1 MFDLLIKI
9 EYYISNLFE
18 GMRYMT
24 IKNIDVYSEM
34 NGSYVMDKD
43 KKITGYASIDKPWQ
57 KYYSKEAITA
67 SIPELTAYQY
77 MVSQNE
83 DNLSTKAIM
92 YYGKKI
98 SYKNYIDMIDETAR
112 RLYNLGITEGEVVT
126 VMSVANPELEVLFY
140 ALNKLGAVI
149 NLIDVRSDYKQIK
162 KYLMEVKSSTVVV
175 MDNFLPEFDK
185 CMEDEDIDN
194 IVENVITLSP
204 YNSVLF
210 PFNIL
215 AEKKSRKEDSNLYS
229 KIDEIKKKNKYMTWN
244 DLMSVHKYRYPRYP
258 RYKKNMVAAL
268 VHTGGTTGVPK
279 TVKLSNENFNAMAI
293 QYKSLNANYNKGD
306 TFLNGIVPF
315 VAYGIVVT
323 IHMPMC
329 LGMTNIIA
337 PILSP
342 KEFTEFMIKY
352 KPNHTITVPTYVEHF
367 VHDRKADSMNW
378 KCLKNLGIGGD
389 YFPEQSEIYVNEFLK
404 NHGSSSIAE
413 KGYGMTENSSTAGVC
428 LVGVNKT
435 NSLGIPL
442 PLNTYG
448 IFERGTDKE
457 LKYGEEGEI
466 CITGPTEMLGYL
478 DNEEEEGKVIK
489 IHSDGKKWIH
499 SEDVG
504 IIDEDGFLFFKG
516 RYKRLIPHG
525 GFKLYPSYIEGVIMK
540 HPDIDNCCVIS
551 IPDKV
556 YGASPEAHVVIKKD
570 SVSELKKLKEELI
583 KLCQDKLPSY
593 SQPEDFIFEEH
604 LPLTS
609 VGKVDYKKV
618 EKMRIKKLEE
628 STK

>member
-1 MFDLLIKI
+1 
-9 EYYISNLFE
+9 
-18 GMRYMT
+18 MT
-24 IKNIDVYSEM
+24 IKNIDIYSEM
-34 NGSYVMDKD
+34 NGSYVVDKD

-77 MVSQNE
+77 MVSQNK

-162 KYLMEVKSSTVVV
+162 KYLMEVKSSEVVV

-210 PFNIL
+210 PFNVL
-215 AEKKSRKEDSNLYS
+215 AEKKSRKEDSTLYS

-315 VAYGIVVT
+315 VSYGIVVT

-367 VHDRKADSMNW
+367 VHDRKADSINW

-428 LVGVNKT
+428 LVGVNKI

-540 HPDIDNCCVIS
+540 HPNIDNCCVIS

-593 SQPEDFIFEEH
+593 SQPEDFIFEED

>member
-1 MFDLLIKI
+1 
-9 EYYISNLFE
+9 
-18 GMRYMT
+18 MRYMT
-24 IKNIDVYSEM
+24 IKNIDIYSEM
-34 NGSYVMDKD
+34 NGSYVVDKD

-67 SIPELTAYQY
+67 NIPELTAYQY

-112 RLYNLGITEGEVVT
+112 RLYNLGVTEGEVVT

-162 KYLMEVKSSTVVV
+162 KYLMEVKSSEVVV

-185 CMEDEDIDN
+185 CMEDEDVDN

-210 PFNIL
+210 PFNVL
-215 AEKKSRKEDSNLYS
+215 AEKKSRKEDSTLYS

-306 TFLNGIVPF
+306 TFLNGIIPF

-367 VHDRKADSMNW
+367 VHDRKADSINW

-478 DNEEEEGKVIK
+478 DNEEEERKVIK

-593 SQPEDFIFEEH
+593 SQPEDFIFEED

>member
-1 MFDLLIKI
+1 
-9 EYYISNLFE
+9 
-18 GMRYMT
+18 MT

-34 NGSYVMDKD
+34 NGSYVVDKD
-43 KKITGYASIDKPWQ
+43 KNITGYASIDKPWQ

-77 MVSQNE
+77 MVSQNK

-112 RLYNLGITEGEVVT
+112 RLYNLGVTEGEVVT

-162 KYLMEVKSSTVVV
+162 KYLMEVKSSEVVV

-210 PFNIL
+210 PFNVL
-215 AEKKSRKEDSNLYS
+215 AEKKSRKEDSTLYS
-229 KIDEIKKKNKYMTWN
+229 RIDEIKKKNKYMTWN

-428 LVGVNKT
+428 LVGVNKIY
-435 NSLGIPL
+435 SLGIPL

-466 CITGPTEMLGYL
+466 CITGPTAMLGYL

-570 SVSELKKLKEELI
+570 NVSELKKLKEELI

-593 SQPEDFIFEEH
+593 SQPEDFIFEED

>member
-1 MFDLLIKI
+1 M
-9 EYYISNLFE
+9 N
-18 GMRYMT
+18 

-34 NGSYVMDKD
+34 NGSYVVDKD

-112 RLYNLGITEGEVVT
+112 RLYNLGVTEGEVVT

-210 PFNIL
+210 PFNVL

-229 KIDEIKKKNKYMTWN
+229 KIDEIKKKNKHMTWN

-428 LVGVNKT
+428 LVVVNKT

-466 CITGPTEMLGYL
+466 CITGPTAMLGYL

>member
-1 MFDLLIKI
+1 
-9 EYYISNLFE
+9 
-18 GMRYMT
+18 MT

-34 NGSYVMDKD
+34 NGSYVVDKD

-57 KYYSKEAITA
+57 KYYSKEAINA

-162 KYLMEVKSSTVVV
+162 KYLMEVKSSEVVV

-210 PFNIL
+210 PFNVL
-215 AEKKSRKEDSNLYS
+215 AEKKSRKEDSTLYS

-315 VAYGIVVT
+315 VSYGIVVT

-570 SVSELKKLKEELI
+570 SMSELKKLKEELI

-593 SQPEDFIFEEH
+593 SQPEDFIFEED

>member
-1 MFDLLIKI
+1 
-9 EYYISNLFE
+9 
-18 GMRYMT
+18 MT
-24 IKNIDVYSEM
+24 IKNIEVYSEM
-34 NGSYVMDKD
+34 NGSYVVDKD

-112 RLYNLGITEGEVVT
+112 RLYNLGVTEGEVVT

-210 PFNIL
+210 PFNVL
-215 AEKKSRKEDSNLYS
+215 AEKKSRKEDSTLYS

-478 DNEEEEGKVIK
+478 DNEEEESKVIK

-570 SVSELKKLKEELI
+570 SMSELKKLKEELI

-593 SQPEDFIFEEH
+593 SQPEDFIFEED

>member
-1 MFDLLIKI
+1 
-9 EYYISNLFE
+9 
-18 GMRYMT
+18 MT
-24 IKNIDVYSEM
+24 IKNIDIYSEM
-34 NGSYVMDKD
+34 NGSYVVDKD

-67 SIPELTAYQY
+67 NIPELTAYQY

-112 RLYNLGITEGEVVT
+112 RLYNLGVTEGEVVT
-126 VMSVANPELEVLFY
+126 VMSVANPELEMLFY

-162 KYLMEVKSSTVVV
+162 KYLMEVKSSEVVV

-185 CMEDEDIDN
+185 CMEDEDVDN

-210 PFNIL
+210 PFNVL
-215 AEKKSRKEDSNLYS
+215 AEKKSRKEDSTLYS

-367 VHDRKADSMNW
+367 VHDRKADSINW

-478 DNEEEEGKVIK
+478 DNEEEERKVIK

-593 SQPEDFIFEEH
+593 SQPEDFIFEED

>member
-1 MFDLLIKI
+1 
-9 EYYISNLFE
+9 
-18 GMRYMT
+18 MT
-24 IKNIDVYSEM
+24 IKNIDIYSEM
-34 NGSYVMDKD
+34 NGSYVVDKD
-43 KKITGYASIDKPWQ
+43 KNITGYASIDKPWQ

-77 MVSQNE
+77 MVSQNK

-162 KYLMEVKSSTVVV
+162 KYLMEVKSSEVVV

-210 PFNIL
+210 PFNVL

-428 LVGVNKT
+428 LVGVNKI

-570 SVSELKKLKEELI
+570 NVSELKKLKEELI

-593 SQPEDFIFEEH
+593 SQPEDFIFEED

>member
-1 MFDLLIKI
+1 
-9 EYYISNLFE
+9 
-18 GMRYMT
+18 MT

-34 NGSYVMDKD
+34 NGSYVVDKD

-77 MVSQNE
+77 MVSQNK

-112 RLYNLGITEGEVVT
+112 RLYNLGVTEGEVVT

-210 PFNIL
+210 PFNVL
-215 AEKKSRKEDSNLYS
+215 VEKKSRKEDSNLYS

-466 CITGPTEMLGYL
+466 CITGPTAMLGYL

-593 SQPEDFIFEEH
+593 SQPEDFIFEED

>member
-1 MFDLLIKI
+1 
-9 EYYISNLFE
+9 
-18 GMRYMT
+18 MT
-24 IKNIDVYSEM
+24 IKNIDIYSEM
-34 NGSYVMDKD
+34 NGSYVVDKD

-77 MVSQNE
+77 MVSQNK

-98 SYKNYIDMIDETAR
+98 SYKNYIDMIDETSR
-112 RLYNLGITEGEVVT
+112 RLYNLGVTEGEVVT

-162 KYLMEVKSSTVVV
+162 KYLMEVKSSEVVV

-210 PFNIL
+210 PFNVL

-428 LVGVNKT
+428 LVGVNKI

-466 CITGPTEMLGYL
+466 CITGPTAMLGYL

-570 SVSELKKLKEELI
+570 NMSELKKLKEELI

-593 SQPEDFIFEEH
+593 SQPEDFIFEED

>member
-1 MFDLLIKI
+1 
-9 EYYISNLFE
+9 
-18 GMRYMT
+18 MT
-24 IKNIDVYSEM
+24 IKNIDIYSEM
-34 NGSYVMDKD
+34 NGSYVVDKD

-112 RLYNLGITEGEVVT
+112 RLYNLGVTEGEVVT

-162 KYLMEVKSSTVVV
+162 KYLMEVKSSEVVV

-210 PFNIL
+210 PFNVL
-215 AEKKSRKEDSNLYS
+215 AEKKSRKEDSTLYS

-525 GFKLYPSYIEGVIMK
+525 GFKLYPSYIEGIIMK

-583 KLCQDKLPSY
+583 KICQDKLPSY
-593 SQPEDFIFEEH
+593 SQPEDFIFEED

>member
-1 MFDLLIKI
+1 
-9 EYYISNLFE
+9 
-18 GMRYMT
+18 MT
-24 IKNIDVYSEM
+24 IKNIDIYSEM
-34 NGSYVMDKD
+34 NGSYVVDKD

-112 RLYNLGITEGEVVT
+112 RLYNLGVTEGEVVT

-162 KYLMEVKSSTVVV
+162 KYLMEVKSSEVVV

-210 PFNIL
+210 PFNVL

-428 LVGVNKT
+428 LVGVNKI

-540 HPDIDNCCVIS
+540 HPNIDNCCVIS

-570 SVSELKKLKEELI
+570 NVSELKKLKEELI

-593 SQPEDFIFEEH
+593 SQPEDFIFEED

>member
-1 MFDLLIKI
+1 
-9 EYYISNLFE
+9 
-18 GMRYMT
+18 MT
-24 IKNIDVYSEM
+24 IKNVDIYSEM
-34 NGSYVMDKD
+34 NGSYVVDKD

-77 MVSQNE
+77 MVSQNK

-112 RLYNLGITEGEVVT
+112 RLYNLGVTEGEVVT

-162 KYLMEVKSSTVVV
+162 KYLMEVKSSEVVV

-204 YNSVLF
+204 YNSVLY
-210 PFNIL
+210 PFNVL
-215 AEKKSRKEDSNLYS
+215 AEKKSRKEDSTLYS
-229 KIDEIKKKNKYMTWN
+229 RIDEIKKKNKYMTWN

-378 KCLKNLGIGGD
+378 ECLKNLGIGGD

-466 CITGPTEMLGYL
+466 CITGPTAMLGYL

-540 HPDIDNCCVIS
+540 HPNIDNCCVIS

-593 SQPEDFIFEEH
+593 SQPEDFIFEED

>member
-1 MFDLLIKI
+1 
-9 EYYISNLFE
+9 
-18 GMRYMT
+18 MT
-24 IKNIDVYSEM
+24 IKNIDIYSEM
-34 NGSYVMDKD
+34 NGSYVVDKD

-57 KYYSKEAITA
+57 KYYSKEAITD

-77 MVSQNE
+77 MVSQNK

-112 RLYNLGITEGEVVT
+112 RLYNLGVTEGEVVT
-126 VMSVANPELEVLFY
+126 VMSVANPELEILFY

-162 KYLMEVKSSTVVV
+162 KYLMEVKSSEVVV

-210 PFNIL
+210 PFNVL
-215 AEKKSRKEDSNLYS
+215 AEKKSRKEDSTLYS

-244 DLMSVHKYRYPRYP
+244 DLMSIHKYRYPRYP

-378 KCLKNLGIGGD
+378 KCLKNIGIGGD
-389 YFPEQSEIYVNEFLK
+389 YFSEQSEIYVNEFLK

-478 DNEEEEGKVIK
+478 DNEEEESKVIK

-593 SQPEDFIFEEH
+593 SQPEDFIFEED

>member
-1 MFDLLIKI
+1 
-9 EYYISNLFE
+9 
-18 GMRYMT
+18 MT
-24 IKNIDVYSEM
+24 IKNIDIYSEM
-34 NGSYVMDKD
+34 NGSYVADKD

-57 KYYSKEAITA
+57 KYYSKEAIID

-77 MVSQNE
+77 MVSQNK

-112 RLYNLGITEGEVVT
+112 RLYNLGVTEGEVVT
-126 VMSVANPELEVLFY
+126 VMSVANPELEILFY

-162 KYLMEVKSSTVVV
+162 KYLMEVKSSEVVV

-210 PFNIL
+210 PFNVL
-215 AEKKSRKEDSNLYS
+215 AEKKSRKEDSTLYS
-229 KIDEIKKKNKYMTWN
+229 KIDEVKKKNKYMTWN

-378 KCLKNLGIGGD
+378 KCLKNIGIGGD
-389 YFPEQSEIYVNEFLK
+389 YFSEQSEIYINEFLK

-478 DNEEEEGKVIK
+478 DNEEEESKVIK

-593 SQPEDFIFEEH
+593 SQPEDFIFEED

>member
-1 MFDLLIKI
+1 
-9 EYYISNLFE
+9 
-18 GMRYMT
+18 MT

-34 NGSYVMDKD
+34 NGSYVVDKD

-112 RLYNLGITEGEVVT
+112 RLYNLGVTEGEVVT

-162 KYLMEVKSSTVVV
+162 KYLMEVKSSEVVV

-185 CMEDEDIDN
+185 CMEDEDVDN

-210 PFNIL
+210 PFNVL

-428 LVGVNKT
+428 LVGVNKI

-540 HPDIDNCCVIS
+540 HPNIDNCCVIS

-593 SQPEDFIFEEH
+593 SQPEDFIFEED

>member
-1 MFDLLIKI
+1 
-9 EYYISNLFE
+9 
-18 GMRYMT
+18 MT

-77 MVSQNE
+77 MVSQNK

-210 PFNIL
+210 PFNVL

-428 LVGVNKT
+428 LVGVNKI

-478 DNEEEEGKVIK
+478 DNEEEEGKIIK

-593 SQPEDFIFEEH
+593 SQPEDFIFEED

>member
-1 MFDLLIKI
+1 
-9 EYYISNLFE
+9 
-18 GMRYMT
+18 MT
-24 IKNIDVYSEM
+24 IKNIDIYSEM
-34 NGSYVMDKD
+34 NGSYVVDKD

-112 RLYNLGITEGEVVT
+112 RLYNLGVTEGEVVT
-126 VMSVANPELEVLFY
+126 VMSVANPELEILFY

-162 KYLMEVKSSTVVV
+162 KYLMEVKSSEVVV

-210 PFNIL
+210 PFNVL
-215 AEKKSRKEDSNLYS
+215 AEKKSRKEDSTLYS

-367 VHDRKADSMNW
+367 VHDKKADSMNW

-389 YFPEQSEIYVNEFLK
+389 YFSEQSEIYVNEFLK

-478 DNEEEEGKVIK
+478 DNEEEESKVIK

-593 SQPEDFIFEEH
+593 SQPEDFIFEED

>member
-1 MFDLLIKI
+1 
-9 EYYISNLFE
+9 
-18 GMRYMT
+18 MT
-24 IKNIDVYSEM
+24 IKNIDIYSEM
-34 NGSYVMDKD
+34 NGSYVVDKD
-43 KKITGYASIDKPWQ
+43 KNITGYASIDKPWQ
-57 KYYSKEAITA
+57 KYYSKEAITD

-77 MVSQNE
+77 MVSQNK

-112 RLYNLGITEGEVVT
+112 RLYNLGVTEGEVVT
-126 VMSVANPELEVLFY
+126 VMSVANPELEILFY

-162 KYLMEVKSSTVVV
+162 KYLMEVKSSEVVV

-210 PFNIL
+210 PFNVL
-215 AEKKSRKEDSNLYS
+215 AEKKSRKEDSTLYN

-352 KPNHTITVPTYVEHF
+352 KPNHTITVPTYVEYF

-389 YFPEQSEIYVNEFLK
+389 YFSEQSEIYVNEFLK

-478 DNEEEEGKVIK
+478 DNEEEESKVIK

-593 SQPEDFIFEEH
+593 SQPEDFIFEED

>member
-1 MFDLLIKI
+1 
-9 EYYISNLFE
+9 
-18 GMRYMT
+18 MT
-24 IKNIDVYSEM
+24 IKNIDIYSEM
-34 NGSYVMDKD
+34 NDNYVVDKD

-112 RLYNLGITEGEVVT
+112 RLYNLGVTEGEVVT

-162 KYLMEVKSSTVVV
+162 KYLMEVKSSEVVV

-185 CMEDEDIDN
+185 CMEDEDVDN

-210 PFNIL
+210 PFNVL
-215 AEKKSRKEDSNLYS
+215 AEKKSRKEDSTLYS

-367 VHDRKADSMNW
+367 VHDRKADSINW

-478 DNEEEEGKVIK
+478 DNEEEERKVIK

-593 SQPEDFIFEEH
+593 SQPEDFIFEED

>member
-1 MFDLLIKI
+1 
-9 EYYISNLFE
+9 
-18 GMRYMT
+18 MRYMT

-34 NGSYVMDKD
+34 NGSYVVDKD

-112 RLYNLGITEGEVVT
+112 RLYNLGVTEGEVVT

-162 KYLMEVKSSTVVV
+162 KYLMEVKSSEVVV

-210 PFNIL
+210 PFNVL
-215 AEKKSRKEDSNLYS
+215 AEKKSRKEDSTLYS

-428 LVGVNKT
+428 LVGVNKI

-540 HPDIDNCCVIS
+540 HPNIDNCCVIS

-593 SQPEDFIFEEH
+593 SQPEDFIFEED

>member
-1 MFDLLIKI
+1 
-9 EYYISNLFE
+9 
-18 GMRYMT
+18 MT

-34 NGSYVMDKD
+34 NGSYVVDKD

-77 MVSQNE
+77 MVSQNK

-112 RLYNLGITEGEVVT
+112 RLYNLGVTEGEVVT

-162 KYLMEVKSSTVVV
+162 KYLMEVKSSEVVV

-210 PFNIL
+210 PFNVL
-215 AEKKSRKEDSNLYS
+215 AEKKSRKEDSTLYS

-367 VHDRKADSMNW
+367 VHDRKADSINW

-428 LVGVNKT
+428 LVGVNKI

-478 DNEEEEGKVIK
+478 DNEEEGKVIK

-525 GFKLYPSYIEGVIMK
+525 GFKLYPSYIEGIIMK

-593 SQPEDFIFEEH
+593 SQPEDFIFEED

>member
-1 MFDLLIKI
+1 M
-9 EYYISNLFE
+9 N
-18 GMRYMT
+18 

-34 NGSYVMDKD
+34 NGSYVVDKD

>member
-1 MFDLLIKI
+1 
-9 EYYISNLFE
+9 
-18 GMRYMT
+18 MT
-24 IKNIDVYSEM
+24 IKNIDIYSEM
-34 NGSYVMDKD
+34 NGSYVVDKD
-43 KKITGYASIDKPWQ
+43 KNITGYASIDKPWQ

-112 RLYNLGITEGEVVT
+112 RLYNLGVTEGEVVT

-162 KYLMEVKSSTVVV
+162 KYLMEVKSSEVVV

-210 PFNIL
+210 PFNVL

-352 KPNHTITVPTYVEHF
+352 KPNHTATVPTYVEHF
-367 VHDRKADSMNW
+367 IEDEKANSMNW
-378 KCLKNLGIGGD
+378 KCIKHIGVGGES
-389 YFPEQSEIYVNEFLK
+389 FTRTQEQEVKDFLK
-404 NHGSSSIAE
+404 NHNSSGSID
-413 KGYGMTENSSTAGVC
+413 KGFGMTELSGTSVTCMGN
-428 LVGVNKT
+428 VNKFT
-435 NSLGIPL
+435 SLGIPL

-478 DNEEEEGKVIK
+478 DNEEEESKVIK
-489 IHSDGKKWIH
+489 IHSDGKRWIH

-540 HPDIDNCCVIS
+540 HPNIDNCCVIS

-593 SQPEDFIFEEH
+593 SQPEDFIFEED

>member
-1 MFDLLIKI
+1 
-9 EYYISNLFE
+9 
-18 GMRYMT
+18 MT
-24 IKNIDVYSEM
+24 IKNIDIYSEM
-34 NGSYVMDKD
+34 NGSYVVDKD

-112 RLYNLGITEGEVVT
+112 RLYNLGVTEGEVVT

-162 KYLMEVKSSTVVV
+162 KYLMEVKSSEVVV

-210 PFNIL
+210 PFNVL
-215 AEKKSRKEDSNLYS
+215 AEKKSRKEDSTLYS

-352 KPNHTITVPTYVEHF
+352 KPNHTATVPTYVEHF

-378 KCLKNLGIGGD
+378 KCIKHIGVGGES
-389 YFPEQSEIYVNEFLK
+389 FTRTQEQEVKDFLK
-404 NHGSSSIAE
+404 NHNSSGSID
-413 KGYGMTENSSTAGVC
+413 KGFGMTELSGTSVTCMGN
-428 LVGVNKT
+428 VNKFT
-435 NSLGIPL
+435 SLGIPL

-478 DNEEEEGKVIK
+478 DNEEEEGKIIK

-593 SQPEDFIFEEH
+593 SQPEDFIFEED

>member
-1 MFDLLIKI
+1 
-9 EYYISNLFE
+9 
-18 GMRYMT
+18 MT
-24 IKNIDVYSEM
+24 IKNIDIYSEM
-34 NGSYVMDKD
+34 NGSYVVDKD

-77 MVSQNE
+77 MVSQNK

-112 RLYNLGITEGEVVT
+112 RLYNLGVTEGEVVT

-162 KYLMEVKSSTVVV
+162 KYLMEVKSSEVVV

-210 PFNIL
+210 PFNVL
-215 AEKKSRKEDSNLYS
+215 AEKKSRKEDSTLYS

-352 KPNHTITVPTYVEHF
+352 KPNHTATVPTYVEHF
-367 VHDRKADSMNW
+367 IEDEKANSMNW
-378 KCLKNLGIGGD
+378 KCIKHIGVGGES
-389 YFPEQSEIYVNEFLK
+389 FTRTQEQEVKDFLK
-404 NHGSSSIAE
+404 NHNSSGSID
-413 KGYGMTENSSTAGVC
+413 KGFGMTELSGTSVTCMGN
-428 LVGVNKT
+428 VNKFT
-435 NSLGIPL
+435 SLGIPL

-478 DNEEEEGKVIK
+478 DNEEEEGKIIK

-570 SVSELKKLKEELI
+570 SVSEFKKLKEELI

-593 SQPEDFIFEEH
+593 SQPEDFIFEED

>member
-1 MFDLLIKI
+1 
-9 EYYISNLFE
+9 
-18 GMRYMT
+18 MT

-34 NGSYVMDKD
+34 NGSYVVDKD

-112 RLYNLGITEGEVVT
+112 RLYNLGVTEGEVVT

-210 PFNIL
+210 PFNVL

-389 YFPEQSEIYVNEFLK
+389 YFSEQSEIYVNEFLK

-478 DNEEEEGKVIK
+478 DNEEEESKVIK

-593 SQPEDFIFEEH
+593 SQPEDFIFEED

-618 EKMRIKKLEE
+618 EKIRIKKLEE

>member
-1 MFDLLIKI
+1 
-9 EYYISNLFE
+9 
-18 GMRYMT
+18 MT
-24 IKNIDVYSEM
+24 IKNIDIYSEM
-34 NGSYVMDKD
+34 NGSYVVDKD

-112 RLYNLGITEGEVVT
+112 RLYNLGVTEGEVVT

-162 KYLMEVKSSTVVV
+162 KYLMEVKSSEVVV

-210 PFNIL
+210 PFNVL
-215 AEKKSRKEDSNLYS
+215 AEKKSRKEDSTLYS

-367 VHDRKADSMNW
+367 VHDRKADSINW

-478 DNEEEEGKVIK
+478 DNEEEERKVIK

-593 SQPEDFIFEEH
+593 SQPEDFIFEED

>member
-1 MFDLLIKI
+1 
-9 EYYISNLFE
+9 
-18 GMRYMT
+18 MT
-24 IKNIDVYSEM
+24 IKNIDIYSEM
-34 NGSYVMDKD
+34 NGSYVVDKD

-112 RLYNLGITEGEVVT
+112 RLYNLGVTEGEVVT
-126 VMSVANPELEVLFY
+126 VMSVANPELEILFY

-210 PFNIL
+210 PFNVL

-478 DNEEEEGKVIK
+478 DNEEEESKVIK
-489 IHSDGKKWIH
+489 IHSDGKRWIH

-593 SQPEDFIFEEH
+593 SQPEDFIFEED

>member
-1 MFDLLIKI
+1 
-9 EYYISNLFE
+9 
-18 GMRYMT
+18 MT
-24 IKNIDVYSEM
+24 IKNIDIYSEM
-34 NGSYVMDKD
+34 NDNYVVDKD

-112 RLYNLGITEGEVVT
+112 RLYNLGVTEGEVVT

-162 KYLMEVKSSTVVV
+162 KYLMEVKSSEVVV

-210 PFNIL
+210 PFNVL

-428 LVGVNKT
+428 LVGVNKI

-570 SVSELKKLKEELI
+570 NVSELKKLKEELI

-593 SQPEDFIFEEH
+593 SQPEDFIFEED

>member
-1 MFDLLIKI
+1 
-9 EYYISNLFE
+9 
-18 GMRYMT
+18 MT

-34 NGSYVMDKD
+34 NGSYVVDKD
-43 KKITGYASIDKPWQ
+43 KNITGYASIDKPWQ

-112 RLYNLGITEGEVVT
+112 RLYNLGVTEGEVVT

-162 KYLMEVKSSTVVV
+162 KYLMEVKSSEVVV

-210 PFNIL
+210 PFNVL
-215 AEKKSRKEDSNLYS
+215 AEKKSRKEDSTLYS
-229 KIDEIKKKNKYMTWN
+229 RIDEIKKKNKYMTWN

-367 VHDRKADSMNW
+367 VHDRKANSMNW

-428 LVGVNKT
+428 LVGVNKI

-466 CITGPTEMLGYL
+466 CITGPTAMLGYL

-570 SVSELKKLKEELI
+570 NVSELKKLKEELI

-593 SQPEDFIFEEH
+593 SQPEDFIFEED

>member
-1 MFDLLIKI
+1 
-9 EYYISNLFE
+9 
-18 GMRYMT
+18 MT
-24 IKNIDVYSEM
+24 IKNIDIYSEM
-34 NGSYVMDKD
+34 NGSYVVDKD

-112 RLYNLGITEGEVVT
+112 RLYNLGVTEGEVVT

-162 KYLMEVKSSTVVV
+162 KYLMEVKSSEVVV

-210 PFNIL
+210 PFNVL
-215 AEKKSRKEDSNLYS
+215 AEKKSRKEDSTLYS

-352 KPNHTITVPTYVEHF
+352 KPNHTATVPTYVEHF
-367 VHDRKADSMNW
+367 IEDEKANSMNW
-378 KCLKNLGIGGD
+378 KCIKHIGVGGES
-389 YFPEQSEIYVNEFLK
+389 FTRTQEQEVKDFLK
-404 NHGSSSIAE
+404 NHNSSGSID
-413 KGYGMTENSSTAGVC
+413 KGFGMTELSGTSVTCMGN
-428 LVGVNKT
+428 VNKFT
-435 NSLGIPL
+435 SLGIPL

-478 DNEEEEGKVIK
+478 DNEEEESKVIK
-489 IHSDGKKWIH
+489 IHSDGKRWIH

-570 SVSELKKLKEELI
+570 SMSELKKLKEELI

-593 SQPEDFIFEEH
+593 SQPEDFIFEED

>member
-1 MFDLLIKI
+1 
-9 EYYISNLFE
+9 
-18 GMRYMT
+18 MT
-24 IKNIDVYSEM
+24 IKNIDIYSEM
-34 NGSYVMDKD
+34 NDNYVVDKD

-112 RLYNLGITEGEVVT
+112 RLYNLGVTEGEVVT

-175 MDNFLPEFDK
+175 MDNFLPELDK

-210 PFNIL
+210 PFNVL

-428 LVGVNKT
+428 LVGVNKI

-478 DNEEEEGKVIK
+478 DNEEEEDKVIK

-525 GFKLYPSYIEGVIMK
+525 GFKLYPSYIEGIIMK

-593 SQPEDFIFEEH
+593 SQPEDFIFEED

>member
-1 MFDLLIKI
+1 
-9 EYYISNLFE
+9 
-18 GMRYMT
+18 MT
-24 IKNIDVYSEM
+24 IKNIDIYSEM
-34 NGSYVMDKD
+34 NGSYVVDKD

-77 MVSQNE
+77 MVSQNK

-98 SYKNYIDMIDETAR
+98 SYKNYIDMIDETSR
-112 RLYNLGITEGEVVT
+112 RLYNLGVTEGEVVT

-162 KYLMEVKSSTVVV
+162 KYLMEVKSSEVVV

-210 PFNIL
+210 PFNVL

-428 LVGVNKT
+428 LVGVNKI

-466 CITGPTEMLGYL
+466 CITGPTAMLGYL

-570 SVSELKKLKEELI
+570 NVSELKKLKEELI

-593 SQPEDFIFEEH
+593 SQPEDFIFEED

>member
-1 MFDLLIKI
+1 
-9 EYYISNLFE
+9 
-18 GMRYMT
+18 MT
-24 IKNIDVYSEM
+24 IKNIDVYSKM
-34 NGSYVMDKD
+34 NGSYVVDKD

-98 SYKNYIDMIDETAR
+98 SYKNYINMIDETAR
-112 RLYNLGITEGEVVT
+112 RLYNLGVTEGEVVT
-126 VMSVANPELEVLFY
+126 VMSVANPELEILFY

-162 KYLMEVKSSTVVV
+162 KYLMEVKSSEVVV

-210 PFNIL
+210 PFNVL
-215 AEKKSRKEDSNLYS
+215 AEKKSRKENSTLYS

-389 YFPEQSEIYVNEFLK
+389 YFSEQSEIYVNEFLK

-466 CITGPTEMLGYL
+466 CITGPTEMIGYL
-478 DNEEEEGKVIK
+478 DNEEEESKVIK
-489 IHSDGKKWIH
+489 IHSDGKRWIH

-556 YGASPEAHVVIKKD
+556 YGSSPEAHVVIKKD
-570 SVSELKKLKEELI
+570 RVSELKKLKEELI

-593 SQPEDFIFEEH
+593 SQPEDFIFEED